1 MPKDLML
8 FMLGRVFEKSQSRF
22 ASSPV
27 ELRLSKVDFI
37 EAMMK
42 INAVKIKERAI
53 YKNLEALEK
62 MKLIKYENKDMQL
75 TKKGIA
81 KYNKIMKK
89 VGAYLETEEI
99 IKSTRIPVRKTKLRL
114 F

>member
-8 FMLGRVFEKSQSRF
+8 FMLGRVFEKSQKRF

-27 ELRLSKVDFI
+27 ELRLSKVGFI
-37 EAMMK
+37 KAMMK

-75 TKKGIA
+75 TKKGIIR
-81 KYNKIMKK
+81 YKK
-89 VGAYLETEEI
+89 VFKKIGPYLETEEI
-99 IKSTRIPVRKTKLRL
+99 IKSTRIPVRKTKLRIQ
-114 F
+114 